1 MWPAK
6 NFMHHISTIIKTE
19 NKTKSKTLCRCAL
32 WGVYPTTGG
41 GRFQYRHSLSFL
53 FFLFPPL
60 TGVGKSWLNKSSESN
75 KHMNC
80 SKWQYL
86 LLSGSERRRILN
98 TNLSV
103 LPVFFSHKRRI
114 MLSSYHHRCLLLR
127 SVLAWC
133 LASLCTKRRVSTVPK
148 ELRAHG

>member
-41 GRFQYRHSLSFL
+41 GRFQYRRSLSFL

-80 SKWQYL
+80 ISIYCWVAVKEEEFWTL
-86 LLSGSERRRILN
+86 
-98 TNLSV
+98 T

-114 MLSSYHHRCLLLR
+114 MLSSYHHRCLILT

-133 LASLCTKRRVSTVPK
+133 LAALCTKRRVSTVPK